1 MNRITSWLQG
11 YWEAK
16 AATIYN
22 KIKRRSQIV
31 YPENLLD
38 SKEHMKI
45 QARKRWIDAK
55 PDLYLT
61 WNKEVSGDAFIK
73 KVLEYDTFQPNK
85 NILEIGPGYGR
96 LLKAILKENLAFKN
110 FYGVD
115 LSAENISYLNKTF
128 TTPNVHFICGN
139 AEDMKLGITFDMV
152 ISSLTFKHIFPTFEK
167 LLYNVS
173 THMKKGSL
181 IFFDLIEGN
190 VAFFEEDGTY
200 IKFYS
205 KSQIKDIL
213 QHSMLELAGFD
224 NVMHSPG
231 HSRLLVIAKR
241 SN

>member
-1 MNRITSWLQG
+1 MNRITNWLQG

-16 AATIYN
+16 AATVYN
-22 KIKRRSQIV
+22 KIKRRGQIV

-73 KVLEYDTFQPNK
+73 KVLKYDTFQPNK

-96 LLKAILKENLAFKN
+96 LLKAILKENLPFKN

-115 LSAENISYLNKTF
+115 LSAENISYLKKTF

-139 AEDMKLGITFDMV
+139 AEDMQLGITFDMV

-167 LLYNVS
+167 VLYNVS
-173 THMKKGSL
+173 THMKKGSM

-190 VAFFEEDGTY
+190 LAIFEEDGTY
-200 IKFYS
+200 MKFYS

-213 QHSMLELAGFD
+213 QHSRLELVDFD
-224 NVMHSPG
+224 NVTHSPG
-231 HSRLLVIAKR
+231 RSRLLVIAKR
-241 SN
+241 SI